1 MYDAQLKDLNQQLR
15 IAQGQSVNP
24 DSEKNLEI
32 IKEMSAKITE
42 LQTENEQL
50 KNSQNSVVE
59 QLNQKILKLEKN
71 ISQSE
76 VQELKEDNEM

>member
-1 MYDAQLKDLNQQLR
+1 
-15 IAQGQSVNP
+15 
-24 DSEKNLEI
+24 
-32 IKEMSAKITE
+32 MSAKINE
-42 LQTENEQL
+42 LQTENEHL